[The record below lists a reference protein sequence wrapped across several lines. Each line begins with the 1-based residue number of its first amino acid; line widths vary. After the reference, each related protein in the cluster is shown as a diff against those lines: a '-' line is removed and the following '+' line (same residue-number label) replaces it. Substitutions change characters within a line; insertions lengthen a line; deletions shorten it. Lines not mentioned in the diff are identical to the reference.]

1 MILVSSCLV
10 GLGCR
15 YDGTDNKTDAV
26 LKYLEDK
33 TWMPVCPEQ
42 MGGLSTPRQP
52 AEIRRDRIMTKDGE
66 DVTAQFV
73 RGADEVARLA
83 RLTGADEAILKS
95 RSPSCGCKKIYDG
108 TFSGTLIDGDG
119 LTTRALKKMNVDVRS
134 EEDV

>member
-15 YDGTDNKTDAV
+15 FDGTDKKTDAV
-26 LKYLEDK
+26 LKYLEGK
-33 TWMPVCPEQ
+33 SWMPVCPEQ

-52 AEIRRDRIMTKDGE
+52 AEIRRDRIMTKDGV

-119 LTTRALKKMNVDVRS
+119 LTTRALKKMNVNVRS
-134 EEDV
+134 EEDL